1 MAKAK
6 NYDHL
11 IGQKFSKLTIIKI
24 LYSYKVNNKS
34 GTYCEC
40 KCDCGNTKII
50 SVYSILRGAAKSCG
64 CGEKASRYTR
74 QHGLKLEGQ
83 KFGHLT
89 VIKRLRTNK
98 EGRVVW
104 QCECDCGNLM
114 ETVSS
119 RLKCGKTRSCGCN
132 NRSKYEEWTEEILKE
147 HNIEFYSEYRFTD
160 CRNHYP
166 LPFDFY
172 LPKYNICIEC
182 QGQQHYEPYDRFG
195 GLEGFERRKQ
205 NDKIKREYCENHG
218 IFLLE
223 ISYKLRSK
231 QKIEKEIMNILDSAT
246 ITV

>member
-34 GTYCEC
+34 GTY
-40 KCDCGNTKII
+40 
-50 SVYSILRGAAKSCG
+50 
-64 CGEKASRYTR
+64 
-74 QHGLKLEGQ
+74 
-83 KFGHLT
+83 
-89 VIKRLRTNK
+89 
-98 EGRVVW
+98 W

-223 ISYKLRSK
+223 IIYKLRSK